1 MTITPT
7 NNSNV
12 FGAHIKKALYESS
25 KSKTFEIV
33 ALFDAK
39 RYSAL
44 CIDSVPMCSI
54 CLATCTE
61 GNLSITLWWQTHTTY
76 IHTHRRV

>member
-7 NNSNV
+7 NSSNV
-12 FGAHIKKALYESS
+12 FGVHVKKALYERS

-44 CIDSVPMCSI
+44 CIDSVLMCSM
-54 CLATCTE
+54 CMATCTE
-61 GNLSITLWWQTHTTY
+61 GD
-76 IHTHRRV
+76 